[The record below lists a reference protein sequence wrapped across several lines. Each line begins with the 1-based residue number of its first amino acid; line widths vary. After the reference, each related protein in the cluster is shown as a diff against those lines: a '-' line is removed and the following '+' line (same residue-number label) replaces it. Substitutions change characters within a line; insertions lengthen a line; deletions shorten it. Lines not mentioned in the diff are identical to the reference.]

1 MLYAQNGD
9 RIVTIDSATSIHPMY
24 KRVVCN
30 WVDSLQASSLS
41 KVSTVSVNL
50 PSAFK
55 EHFRSR
61 PRSLTLSLIPG
72 KLVPTS
78 SGSWSDFIT
87 WTTLEIRD

>member
-1 MLYAQNGD
+1 MLYEQNGD

-55 EHFRSR
+55 TFLFQASLPDIIID
-61 PRSLTLSLIPG
+61 PR
-72 KLVPTS
+72 
-78 SGSWSDFIT
+78 
-87 WTTLEIRD
+87 